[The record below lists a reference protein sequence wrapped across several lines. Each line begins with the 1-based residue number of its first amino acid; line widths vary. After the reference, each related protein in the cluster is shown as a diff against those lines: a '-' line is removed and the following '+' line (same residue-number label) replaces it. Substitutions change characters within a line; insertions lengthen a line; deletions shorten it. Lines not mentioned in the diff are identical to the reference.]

1 MERVMNQN
9 KSEKGKY
16 VKWVFLP
23 IIIAY
28 VIQIILEIMAA
39 QGAVVYVMAMFKG
52 TTGAEMIQDIN
63 DIIVSGTF
71 NSLIQVVYAIV
82 IAIVFGF
89 IYKKL
94 FKMNSKF
101 EFFKSSL
108 NPAITITGIVLMAIA
123 FQYICTYLMAAI
135 VVAFPDWYTEYMQ
148 LLENAGI
155 GESMSLLMGL
165 YAVLLGPI
173 CEELTFRGVTLT
185 AALKTLPVPVAIV
198 LQAVLFGA
206 YHRNMLQGCYTFVF
220 GLAVGYIMYLY
231 DDIVIAIIIHIV
243 YNILGTYLSRFLPT
257 GGNTVISYFAWL
269 LGSLIVGYF
278 AVMLLKRGSAK
289 VNNQDNFDDI

>member
-1 MERVMNQN
+1 MNQN

-16 VKWVFLP
+16 VIWVFLP

-63 DIIVSGTF
+63 DIIASGTF

-89 IYKKL
+89 IYKKI
-94 FKMNSKF
+94 FKMDSKF

-173 CEELTFRGVTLT
+173 CEELLFRGVTLT
-185 AALKTLPVPVAIV
+185 AALKTFPVPVAIV

-257 GGNTVISYFAWL
+257 GGNTVISYFSWL

-278 AVMLLKRGSAK
+278 AVILLKRGSAK
-289 VNNQDNFDDI
+289 VNNQDNYDDI

>member
-1 MERVMNQN
+1 MNQN